1 MAQVSFVT
9 KVGSTSDIRASKSDA
24 VVIEEPGIGATRR
37 TKGRLYLLCEASA
50 PGGGAQ
56 IARELAELVRHEY
69 YYDLSAG
76 IEVSLRR
83 ALRQANR
90 RATQRLREQRASYT
104 LHIAC
109 AVVVNNEI
117 YGSRIGGTQVFLV
130 RRARL
135 FLPGDEPGELADFVH
150 RTTTREAVS
159 LGSESDVLAKVWRQ
173 TVEPGDTLVIASS
186 AVVDGLGA
194 ETLKNAAV
202 TLHPRAAAEHVHNRA
217 VADGVAGSDGV
228 IFVEIAQASGA
239 AARVAPEPE
248 PVREPEEV
256 VIAESI
262 RSRIDTV
269 WRHRPRV
276 AALVQ
281 RVAAPV
287 TSAATKGV
295 AVGLELM
302 PRRSAALPKHPDT
315 ARERSRRNR
324 RAITTLAVMLLIAA
338 TGVGALAY
346 RDYESTRAGREYQLA
361 VVSAEND
368 LNSAHNLAERKP
380 PDPDGARQKIA
391 SAIGNINAASKSTF
405 ADQAQLAA
413 LRADA
418 ETLTDKLDGVIVDLG
433 RIAAAAKP
441 SQIIG
446 NVNGLYITDPGTTY
460 LWRIFGDPMQ
470 TNAILQRGT
479 NGIGVPT
486 LLTWQGEALY
496 IIDDAHHVWRIQGTQ
511 VSDVTPPDAATWKS
525 ATTLAV
531 FLSNLYVL
539 DAASGQLWKHESA
552 DGVTFERAIPYLAQA
567 LPANT
572 ARSLAIDGDVW
583 IVTATGEI
591 QRYRRN
597 PLETTAARVD
607 FAPKWN
613 GTTVNATAIQ
623 AVDAQR
629 NIYVLDAP
637 GRVIVQLSRDGRELG
652 RVRLSPTLPPP
663 TAFYVS
669 EAGRVA
675 YTVHGSKIVAT
686 SLDQ

>member
-1 MAQVSFVT
+1 MAQASFIT

-24 VVIEEPGIGATRR
+24 VVIEEPDIGATLR
-37 TKGRLYLLCEASA
+37 TKGRLYILCEVSA
-50 PGGGAQ
+50 PGAGAQ
-56 IARELAELVRHEY
+56 VAREVAEIVQHEY

-76 IEVSLRR
+76 IEMSLRR

-90 RATQRLREQRASYT
+90 RATQRLRERRATYT

-117 YGSRIGGTQVFLV
+117 YGSRIGAAQVFLV

-150 RTTTREAVS
+150 RTTTRDAVS
-159 LGSESDVLAKVWRQ
+159 LGTESDVLAKVWRQ
-173 TVEPGDTLVIASS
+173 TVEPGDTLVIASG

-202 TLHPRAAAEHVHNRA
+202 TLHPRAAAEHIHNRA

-228 IFVEIAQASGA
+228 IFVEITQASGA
-239 AARVAPEPE
+239 ALRVAPEPE
-248 PVREPEEV
+248 PTREPDEV

-262 RSRIDTV
+262 RSRVDSV
-269 WRHRPRV
+269 WRHRPRIG
-276 AALVQ
+276 ALVE
-281 RVAAPV
+281 RAAAPV

-302 PRRSAALPKHPDT
+302 PRRRASLPKHPDT

-324 RAITTLAVMLLIAA
+324 RAITTLAVLLLVVTTA
-338 TGVGALAY
+338 VGALAY

-361 VVSAEND
+361 VVSAETD
-368 LNSAHNLAERKP
+368 LNSAHTLAERKP

-391 SAIGNINAASKSTF
+391 SAVGSINAAAKSPF
-405 ADQAQLAA
+405 ADQAHLDA
-413 LRADA
+413 LRSDA
-418 ETLTDKLDGVIVDLG
+418 EALTDKLDGVIVDLA

-441 SQIIG
+441 SGIIG
-446 NVNGLYITDPGTTY
+446 NTNGLYIADPGTTY

-470 TNAILQRGT
+470 TSAILQRGT
-479 NGIGVPT
+479 NGIGAST
-486 LLTWQGEALY
+486 LLTWQGDVLY
-496 IIDDAHHVWRIQGTQ
+496 LVDDARHLWRLQGTQ
-511 VSDVTPPDAATWKS
+511 LTDVTPADAASWKS
-525 ATTLAV
+525 ATAVAV

-539 DAASGQLWKHESA
+539 DGASGQLWKHESS
-552 DGVTFERAIPYLAQA
+552 DGVTFERAIAYLAQA
-567 LPANT
+567 LPPNT

-583 IVTATGEI
+583 IVTTSGEI
-591 QRYRRN
+591 QRFRRN
-597 PLETTAARVD
+597 PLETTAARID

-613 GTTVNATAIQ
+613 GTTVNPTAIQ

-629 NIYVLDAP
+629 NIYVLDAQ
-637 GRVIVQLSRDGRELG
+637 GRVIVQLSRDGKELS
-652 RVRLSPTLPPP
+652 RVRLSATLPPP

-669 EAGRVA
+669 ESGRVA
-675 YTVHGSKIVAT
+675 YTLHGSKIVAT

>member
-1 MAQVSFVT
+1 MAQASFMT
-9 KVGSTSDIRASKSDA
+9 TVGSTSDIRASKSDA
-24 VVIEEPGIGATRR
+24 IVVEEPEIGATLR
-37 TKGRLYLLCEASA
+37 TKGRLYILCEAST
-50 PGGGAQ
+50 PGRGADL
-56 IARELAELVRHEY
+56 AREVAELVRHEY

-90 RATQRLREQRASYT
+90 RAAQRMRDQRAHDG

-117 YGSRIGGTQVFLV
+117 YGARIGAAHVFLV

-150 RTTTREAVS
+150 RTTTRSAAS
-159 LGSESDVLAKVWRQ
+159 LGAESDVVAKVWRQ
-173 TVEPGDTLVIASS
+173 TVEPGDTLVIASR

-202 TLHPRAAAEHVHNRA
+202 TLHPRAAAEHIHNRA
-217 VADGVAGSDGV
+217 VADGVAGSDAV
-228 IFVEIAQASGA
+228 IFVEIAQSSGA
-239 AARVAPEPE
+239 AQRLLPE
-248 PVREPEEV
+248 PVPTREPDEV

-262 RSRIDTV
+262 RSRIDAV
-269 WRHRPRV
+269 WRRRPHV
-276 AALVQ
+276 GALVQ
-281 RVAAPV
+281 RATAPV
-287 TSAATKGV
+287 ANAATKGV

-302 PRRSAALPKHPDT
+302 PRRSAALPRHPDT

-324 RAITTLAVMLLIAA
+324 RAITTLAILLLVAA

-346 RDYESTRAGREYQLA
+346 RDYESNRAGREYQLA

-368 LNSAHNLAERKP
+368 LTSAHNLAERKP
-380 PDPDGARQKIA
+380 PDPEGARQKIA
-391 SAIGNINAASKSTF
+391 SAVGSVNAAAKSPF
-405 ADQAQLAA
+405 ADQAHLAS
-413 LRADA
+413 LRSDA
-418 ETLTDKLDGVIVDLG
+418 EALTDKLDGVIVDLG

-441 SQIIG
+441 SQIVG
-446 NVNGLYITDPGTTY
+446 NTNGLYVADPGTTY

-470 TNAILQRGT
+470 TTPILQRGT
-479 NGIGVPT
+479 NGIGAT
-486 LLTWQGEALY
+486 SLLTWQGDVLY
-496 IIDDAHHVWRIQGTQ
+496 LVDDGRHIWRLQGVQ
-511 VSDVTPPDAATWKS
+511 LGDVTPKDNTTWKS
-525 ATTLAV
+525 VTAV
-531 FLSNLYVL
+531 AAFLSNLYVL

-552 DGVTFERAIPYLAQA
+552 DGVAFDRAVPYLAQA
-567 LPANT
+567 LPPNT

-583 IVTATGEI
+583 IVTTTGEI
-591 QRYRRN
+591 QRFRRN
-597 PLETTAARVD
+597 PLETTAARMD

-613 GTTVNATAIQ
+613 GTAITPSAIQ

-629 NIYVLDAP
+629 NIYVLDAE
-637 GRVIVQLSRDGRELG
+637 GRVIVQLSRDGKELG
-652 RVRLSPTLPPP
+652 RIRLSPTLPPP
-663 TAFYVS
+663 TSFYVS
-669 EAGRVA
+669 ESARVA